1 MTERIVRTFQPR
13 RRPLSPARMEL
24 FDRLEPLWCLADVG
38 PTLIPADVFGRVA
51 PLVLDIGIGIGD
63 STMAVALVEPDVD
76 VIGIDVHTPGIAAS
90 LARIEADQLAN
101 VRLVHGDALVFLRR
115 LQSESLSGIR
125 IYFPDP
131 WPKIRHHHRRI
142 VRDDVVT
149 QLVER
154 LQPGGWLHLATD
166 IDDYAGQMLDV
177 CERNPD
183 LGGGVIARPDSRPVT
198 RYEKRGTEAG
208 RTATDLW
215 YVNERLVSDTK
226 RSGVRLIR

>member
-13 RRPLSPARMEL
+13 RRPLTPARKDL
-24 FDRLEPLWCLADVG
+24 FDRLEVVWCLDVVG
-38 PTLIPADVFGRVA
+38 PPLDSATVFGRVA

-63 STMAVALVEPDVD
+63 STMAAALVEPDVD
-76 VIGIDVHTPGIAAS
+76 VIGVDVHTPGIAAS

-101 VRLVHGDALVFLRR
+101 VRLVHGDALVFIRR

-131 WPKIRHHHRRI
+131 WPKVRHHHRRI

-166 IDDYAGQMLDV
+166 IDDYARQMLDV
-177 CERNPD
+177 CERHPD
-183 LGGGVIARPDSRPVT
+183 LVGGVIPRPAGRPVT
-198 RYEKRGTEAG
+198 RYEQRGIDAG
-208 RTATDLW
+208 RATTDLW
-215 YVNERLVSDTK
+215 HLKPT
-226 RSGVRLIR
+226 